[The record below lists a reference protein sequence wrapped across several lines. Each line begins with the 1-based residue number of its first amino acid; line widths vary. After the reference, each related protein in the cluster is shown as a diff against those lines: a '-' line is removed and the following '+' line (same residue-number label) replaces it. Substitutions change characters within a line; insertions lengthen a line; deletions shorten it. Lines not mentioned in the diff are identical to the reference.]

1 MYSRSIRLLQR
12 QYHVLV
18 RNSRFKSTATKSAIA
33 NDSIGRDYVKC
44 YKELSKP
51 VLSGL
56 VVLSTSAGFLM
67 SGSPAAFVPLLAVSV
82 GTTLQAFSANSYNQI
97 WEVKNDALM
106 NRTKRRPL
114 PTGRISR
121 GHAAV
126 WATACGAAGTG
137 ILLAGTNPLTAG
149 LGLLNIG
156 LYALVYTP
164 LKTRTIANTWI
175 GSVVGALPPMM
186 GWTAATGTL
195 MAPEPMLLGAT
206 LFFWQFPHFF
216 ALSWRSR
223 NDYAA
228 GGYKML
234 PVVDSK
240 CGLRTARAI
249 LRHTMYLSSIPIVA
263 SLTGI
268 TSSMFAIESLAF
280 NSYIIYLATQFHKKR
295 SNRNAQQ
302 VFRSSLWYLPLTL
315 SLMVYH
321 SKNWSDKEDGDEET
335 SIDRFVDNMR
345 ERLTDLCPH
354 ELFSR
359 GDIVVDAG
367 SVCPPT
373 MITGADPLRNTSSSS
388 SSSSDASLEIDV
400 KDEK

>member
-1 MYSRSIRLLQR
+1 MFRRPVQR
-12 QYHVLV
+12 FCRITLRKNRENAVL
-18 RNSRFKSTATKSAIA
+18 RWKSTATTTSGKVAVTE
-33 NDSIGRDYVKC
+33 DVRPDYIKC

-67 SGSPAAFVPLLAVSV
+67 SGSPAAIVPLLAVSV

-97 WEVKNDALM
+97 WEVENDALM

-164 LKTRTIANTWI
+164 LKTRTIANTWV

-223 NDYAA
+223 KDYAA

-234 PVVDSK
+234 PVVDSD
-240 CGLRTARAI
+240 CGRRTARAI

-263 SLTGI
+263 SLSGI

-280 NSYIIYLATQFHKKR
+280 NSYIIYLAARFHKKR

-321 SKNWSDKEDGDEET
+321 SKNWSDKDLEEET
-335 SIDRFVDNMR
+335 SIDRFVDQMR

-359 GDIVVDAG
+359 GDIKVDAENM
-367 SVCPPT
+367 CPPT
-373 MITGADPLRNTSSSS
+373 MIAGPDPLRSGEVEGKS
-388 SSSSDASLEIDV
+388 
-400 KDEK
+400 